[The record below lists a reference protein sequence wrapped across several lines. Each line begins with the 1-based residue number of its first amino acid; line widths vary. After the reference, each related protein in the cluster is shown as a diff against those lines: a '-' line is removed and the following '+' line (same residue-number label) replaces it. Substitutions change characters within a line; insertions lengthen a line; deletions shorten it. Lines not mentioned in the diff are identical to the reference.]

1 MRKVFYAQVG
11 IFLAIVI
18 ALIVIFSRTA
28 GFQRGIKS
36 LGSDF
41 SGGLDRTVTVYDY
54 NGDEIKSW
62 SGKIDISES
71 ENEVFFDLNDKRVI
85 IHGGIVITEEN

>member
-1 MRKVFYAQVG
+1 MKKAVFLPFG
-11 IFLAIVI
+11 IFFAIVLAI
-18 ALIVIFSRTA
+18 IFVSTRTA
-28 GFQRGIKS
+28 GFQRHIKT

-41 SGGLDRTVTVYDY
+41 SGGLNRTVTVYDY

-85 IHGGIVITEEN
+85 VHGGIVITEEN